1 VTLILLVL
9 KNNHLNALNNNIFGN
24 NAKILKGRNMKNLIT
39 LTLLVASLN
48 SMASA
53 ELQLKNC
60 TQKAITTAGLEIN
73 RAEKTQDVLKSMNSA
88 IKTCRENVKSQLQ
101 AEKKAKQKK
110 SLLDKLAK
118 MQEKLKSLN

>member
-1 VTLILLVL
+1 MKSLVTISLMVI
-9 KNNHLNALNNNIFGN
+9 
-24 NAKILKGRNMKNLIT
+24 
-39 LTLLVASLN
+39 SLN
-48 SMASA
+48 SMASS
-53 ELQLKNC
+53 EVQLKNC

-73 RAEKTQDVLKSMNSA
+73 RAEKTQDVLKSMNAA
-88 IKTCRENVKSQLQ
+88 IKTCRDSVKSLVQ